1 MDLKEQHIVWL
12 GGAAI
17 LSMFGFAILTKCSPT
32 SNVSMNRASLDKYSN
47 DVEDENLTESEYYQ
61 KYPIVKLGG
70 KRKSKKKRKNN
81 IR

>member
-1 MDLKEQHIVWL
+1 MDLKEQHIVWI

-32 SNVSMNRASLDKYSN
+32 SNVSMNRASLDKYN
-47 DVEDENLTESEYYQ
+47 DVEDENLTESEYYK